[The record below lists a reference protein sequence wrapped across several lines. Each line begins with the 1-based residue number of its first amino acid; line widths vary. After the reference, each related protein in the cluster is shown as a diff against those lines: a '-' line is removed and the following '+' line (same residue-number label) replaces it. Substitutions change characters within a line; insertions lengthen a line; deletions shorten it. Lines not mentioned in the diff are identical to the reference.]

1 MPVSWCLLEEVMI
14 LSESSDKVVWELNE
28 LLAAQQRARNFSRA
42 TLNGEID
49 ARPNQFVP
57 QAWDVLRGSSE
68 VDGNGTSEPE
78 TEVSEQDEHAI
89 AEYEDA
95 SVEEEPQT
103 AEMLAE
109 EAYKRG
115 YAEGHTAGVQEE
127 LARAE
132 DSNRTIDNILL
143 KLDALPPV
151 WSQLVDLSLAVA
163 EVTSLGVLA
172 NDSDYMRDFINKIL
186 VKSEIDLKELIS
198 IKVSENMYTLLKKE
212 NHQLE
217 HDGHD
222 LPIEIDTSF
231 DDLDIGVEYE
241 SALIERRF
249 SEQLSQVREQLLSQE
264 SSAPTVKDDDSEC

>member
-68 VDGNGTSEPE
+68 VDGNGTAEPE
-78 TEVSEQDEHAI
+78 TEISEQDEHAI
-89 AEYEDA
+89 AEYED
-95 SVEEEPQT
+95 SSGEEEPQT

-115 YAEGHTAGVQEE
+115 FAEGHTAGVQEE
-127 LARAE
+127 LARAQ

-186 VKSEIDLKELIS
+186 VKSEIDPKELVS
-198 IKVSENMYTLLKKE
+198 IKVSENMYTLLNKG

-241 SALIERRF
+241 SALVERRF

-264 SSAPTVKDDDSEC
+264 SSAPTLKDDD

>member
-14 LSESSDKVVWELNE
+14 LSESSEKVVWELNE

-57 QAWDVLRGSSE
+57 QAWDVLAEDSE
-68 VDGNGTSEPE
+68 VDGDATSELE
-78 TEVSEQDEHAI
+78 TEVLEQDKHA
-89 AEYEDA
+89 AEYED
-95 SVEEEPQT
+95 SSGEEELQT

-115 YAEGHTAGVQEE
+115 FAEGHTAGVQEE
-127 LARAE
+127 LARAQ
-132 DSNRTIDNILL
+132 DANRTIDTILS
-143 KLDALPPV
+143 KFDALPPV
-151 WSQLVDLSLAVA
+151 WSQLVDLSLEVA

-172 NDSDYMRDFINKIL
+172 NDSDYVRDFINKTL
-186 VKSEIDLKELIS
+186 VKSEIDPKELVA
-198 IKVSENMYTLLKKE
+198 IKVSKNMYTLLKNG

-222 LPIEIDTSF
+222 LPIEIDSSF
-231 DDLDIGVEYE
+231 EDLDIGVEYE
-241 SALIERRF
+241 FASIERRF
-249 SEQLSQVREQLLSQE
+249 SEQLSQVRDQLLSQV
-264 SSAPTVKDDDSEC
+264 SPAPTAKDDD